1 MFALWQNQPKKS
13 NVCLERFKCRLIYL
27 TACFQYRI
35 GKNFQSTR
43 SLLKSLL
50 PVGFELFSFLVL
62 KMGRLSWINHD
73 ISLFTPKQCWQCR
86 NLEITL
92 WSSEATA
99 LARKASNSIVK
110 HSVCMLCQIKESY
123 DISSFENWLLRWRG
137 ELLEMN
143 SSIYLD

>member
-1 MFALWQNQPKKS
+1 MTKPTQKVQRMSGEIQMQADLSHCLFSVPNRKK
-13 NVCLERFKCRLIYL
+13 
-27 TACFQYRI
+27 
-35 GKNFQSTR
+35 
-43 SLLKSLL
+43 L
-50 PVGFELFSFLVL
+50 PVDQKLTKIIASGWFWIVFIFGIENGEAQLD
-62 KMGRLSWINHD
+62 KSWRVSVH
-73 ISLFTPKQCWQCR
+73 TKKGWQCR
-86 NLEITL
+86 NLKITL